1 MSHWFWRI
9 QNSLYQLQKM
19 ITLVSAQATLE
30 PKKRLTFTRTS
41 AARSVCRQHRGSTEG
56 SLQVIMLLRQLLQGL
71 FQSDALVSF
80 ILQGLLPLFTMGLG
94 QHKEISAGLYGEGV
108 DTGHLKSTSQR
119 FPLASVSPLGNL
131 ILGTW
136 TSKLE
141 WKTFPIIPQ
150 YQGQPALWC
159 NQGQAQEK
167 KRIERGCHSSFIF
180 SWSWGPNKC
189 QVSSK
194 LRQNICGNI
203 TKGSYVNYTKRRNPL
218 TKRWGKA

>member
-119 FPLASVSPLGNL
+119 FPWASASPLGNL

-150 YQGQPALWC
+150 YQEQPALWC

-167 KRIERGCHSSFIF
+167 KKKKKNWTWLS
-180 SWSWGPNKC
+180 
-189 QVSSK
+189 
-194 LRQNICGNI
+194 
-203 TKGSYVNYTKRRNPL
+203 
-218 TKRWGKA
+218 